1 MGENEKQMLTIDDV
15 EYNIEEMT
23 DHQKAMLNHVADLE
37 QKLANARFNLDQL
50 QFSRQAFIDALKAS
64 LNEKS

>member
-1 MGENEKQMLTIDDV
+1 MSEDNTLEIDGV
-15 EYNIEEMT
+15 KHNIEEMT
-23 DHQKAMLNHVADLE
+23 DQQKAMLKHVADLE

>member
-1 MGENEKQMLTIDDV
+1 MSEENTLEIDGV
-15 EYNIEEMT
+15 KHNIDEMT
-23 DHQKAMLNHVADLE
+23 DQQKAMLKHVADLE

-64 LNEKS
+64 LNEES

>member
-23 DHQKAMLNHVADLE
+23 DHQKAMLNHVADLQ

>member
-1 MGENEKQMLTIDDV
+1 MSEENALEIDGV
-15 EYNIEEMT
+15 KHNIDEMT
-23 DHQKAMLNHVADLE
+23 DQQKAMLKHVADLE

>member
-1 MGENEKQMLTIDDV
+1 MGENEKQMVKIDDA
-15 EYNIEEMT
+15 EYDIEEMT
-23 DHQKAMLNHVADLE
+23 DQQKAMLKHIADLE

>member
-1 MGENEKQMLTIDDV
+1 MGENEKQMVKIDDA
-15 EYNIEEMT
+15 EYEIEEMT
-23 DHQKAMLNHVADLE
+23 DQQKAMLNHVADLD

>member
-1 MGENEKQMLTIDDV
+1 MSEENTLEIDGV
-15 EYNIEEMT
+15 KHNIEEMT
-23 DHQKAMLNHVADLE
+23 DQQKAMLKHVADLE

-64 LNEKS
+64 LNEES

>member
-1 MGENEKQMLTIDDV
+1 MSEENTLEIDGV
-15 EYNIEEMT
+15 KHNIEEMT
-23 DHQKAMLNHVADLE
+23 DQQKAMLKHVADLE